1 MSEETRKNYTI
12 RLPERI
18 ASRLEASA
26 TEAGTTPTTLIQ
38 SLIISKFE
46 ASTESVKDRA
56 AARQSDNPI
65 QPSGSAH
72 HDCELRLQQRH
83 RQLLYE
89 IGKMRSV
96 LLHSLD
102 HTLSAESVDDI
113 IEASE
118 RAASEYVAQLFGS
131 KGGRR

>member
-18 ASRLEASA
+18 ASRLEASS

-46 ASTESVKDRA
+46 TSTESAKDRTA
-56 AARQSDNPI
+56 AKPSDDPVQS
-65 QPSGSAH
+65 SGSAQH
-72 HDCELRLQQRH
+72 ECELRQQQRH
-83 RQLLYE
+83 RQVLYE

-102 HTLSAESVDDI
+102 HTLSAESVDAI
-113 IEASE
+113 IQASE
-118 RAASEYVAQLFGS
+118 RAASEYVARLLGP
-131 KGGRR
+131 GRR

>member
-1 MSEETRKNYTI
+1 MSEEVRKNYTI

-18 ASRLEASA
+18 AAQVEATA

-38 SLIISKFE
+38 SLVISRFE
-46 ASTESVKDRA
+46 AATDSTTEPPPAKR
-56 AARQSDNPI
+56 SDSTPRSSME
-65 QPSGSAH
+65 PCPDS
-72 HDCELRLQQRH
+72 ELRQQERH

-102 HTLSAESVDDI
+102 HTLDADSVDQI

-118 RAASEYVAQLFGS
+118 KAASEYVAGLLGVQE
-131 KGGRR
+131 GRQ

>member
-12 RLPERI
+12 RLPEKI
-18 ASRLEASA
+18 ASRLEKSA
-26 TEAGTTPTTLIQ
+26 NEAGTTPTTLIQ
-38 SLIISKFE
+38 SLIIGRFE
-46 ASTESVKDRA
+46 TDTDTAKDR
-56 AARQSDNPI
+56 
-65 QPSGSAH
+65 SAGKKAPGH
-72 HDCELRLQQRH
+72 TLHSSSSATHDSEQHH

-102 HTLSAESVDDI
+102 DTLSADSVDQI

-118 RAASEYVAQLFGS
+118 KAASDYAAELLGE
-131 KGGRR
+131 KGVRR